1 MSLGSET
8 PFILISRIQ
17 VKIDKVQKY
26 LFLAAKTH
34 KAAEDSEQEM
44 IQRTFDKD
52 PKILFVLL
60 ICPRLAVV
68 WIKSLLRLG
77 MVVQ

>member
-52 PKILFVLL
+52 PKILFVLFGPKF
-60 ICPRLAVV
+60 IRMTRL
-68 WIKSLLRLG
+68 SLLI
-77 MVVQ
+77 